1 MRHHLTVYHTLIK
14 DGFKLYNFYRLDGT
28 PFWKLSETCQA
39 SGFTIVLN
47 GGIHQTPTQTHFC
60 GWVLNGSV
68 ARAQPL
74 DVLSKLR
81 IQHKVRDTIPQHLAS
96 FLLDLLDFFAGNDWK
111 QQMFSS
117 NSTLISLQAST

>member
-47 GGIHQTPTQTHFC
+47 GGEASIKP
-60 GWVLNGSV
+60 
-68 ARAQPL
+68 QP
-74 DVLSKLR
+74 R
-81 IQHKVRDTIPQHLAS
+81 HT
-96 FLLDLLDFFAGNDWK
+96 FAAG
-111 QQMFSS
+111 F
-117 NSTLISLQAST
+117 